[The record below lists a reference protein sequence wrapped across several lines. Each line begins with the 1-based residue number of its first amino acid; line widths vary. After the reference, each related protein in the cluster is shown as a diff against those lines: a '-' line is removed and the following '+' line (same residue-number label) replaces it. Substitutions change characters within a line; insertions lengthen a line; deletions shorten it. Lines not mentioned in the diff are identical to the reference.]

1 MIRQRATALTTTIT
15 CKERRSHDFGYCSL
29 ADPDDN
35 ADEHARILSD
45 ITIATRIKQNCKES
59 RERERERERRTKTD
73 IMISTLM
80 LKARER
86 KDPDPFGSGSATAAA
101 GDRDGGK
108 SDGAASGEVEEDVN
122 STFLAV
128 IPPAPSCLAESQAT
142 VVIEISKPPQST
154 SARKRQRGTHTH
166 ARTHARTQN
175 PALSKLCCTII
186 MSFQRLHRRS
196 INPLCNMQDAH

>member
-1 MIRQRATALTTTIT
+1 MQLLLQPNAALDTTT
-15 CKERRSHDFGYCSL
+15 CDC
-29 ADPDDN
+29 ADDDY
-35 ADEHARILSD
+35 H
-45 ITIATRIKQNCKES
+45 
-59 RERERERERRTKTD
+59 

-80 LKARER
+80 LKVRER

-108 SDGAASGEVEEDVN
+108 SAGAASGEVEEDVN

-154 SARKRQRGTHTH
+154 SARKRQRGTHT
-166 ARTHARTQN
+166 RTHAHKILHCQN
-175 PALSKLCCTII
+175 SAAQLLCHSNICIGDGSILSAICKMHT
-186 MSFQRLHRRS
+186 SS
-196 INPLCNMQDAH
+196 IFSKSNNR

>member
-1 MIRQRATALTTTIT
+1 M
-15 CKERRSHDFGYCSL
+15 F
-29 ADPDDN
+29 
-35 ADEHARILSD
+35 
-45 ITIATRIKQNCKES
+45 
-59 RERERERERRTKTD
+59 
-73 IMISTLM
+73 
-80 LKARER
+80 KAREK
-86 KDPDPFGSGSATAAA
+86 KDPGPFGSGSGTAAA

-108 SDGAASGEVEEDVN
+108 SAGAASGEVEEDVN

-166 ARTHARTQN
+166 THAHKN
-175 PALSKLCCTII
+175 PAISKLCCTII
-186 MSFQRLHRRS
+186 MSFQHLHRRS